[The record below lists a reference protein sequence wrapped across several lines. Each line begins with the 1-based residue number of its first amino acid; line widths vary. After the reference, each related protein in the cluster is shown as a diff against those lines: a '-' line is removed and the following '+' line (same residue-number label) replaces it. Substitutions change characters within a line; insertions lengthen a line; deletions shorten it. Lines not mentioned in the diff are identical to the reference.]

1 MVKESLPKDVS
12 YICFRLD
19 RISFVP
25 VTLTLILGNIH
36 MPALNAL
43 CAVSM
48 ALFPKLWIDEPVLL
62 LVTRASSL
70 SCIANK

>member
-1 MVKESLPKDVS
+1 MVKESLPKDFN

-19 RISFVP
+19 RISLVP

-43 CAVSM
+43 CGLYGPLSKAVDRWACLASGDKS
-48 ALFPKLWIDEPVLL
+48 LQSVLH
-62 LVTRASSL
+62 SQ
-70 SCIANK
+70 